1 MGLEHGDPRAV
12 GGYRLLDRLGVGGMG
27 TVYLARGTESGRLVA
42 VKVVHQQYADDRE
55 FRIRFRQEVAAARRV
70 SGAFTAPVVDA
81 DPEAERPWMA
91 TLYTPGRTLGAA
103 VRDGGPLSG
112 APLRQLAVGLI
123 EALRDMHRVAVIHRD
138 LKPDNVLLT
147 DEGPRV
153 IDFGISRAAGHQTL
167 TVTGRILGT
176 PPYMSPEQLS
186 APHRVKESS
195 DVFSLGAVLVYATTG
210 HGPFDAGSHY
220 MTAYNVVHEP
230 AAVAELS
237 GTVREVVQWCLAKD
251 PAERPTP
258 DELLEAVKAAPEE
271 DWGSRLLAPAPAGAD
286 EAVDPGASPVPA
298 GRLLSRRS
306 ALASGAAVL
315 AGAAGF
321 GSWAA
326 GLWDRGGGAGTGSS
340 GSRPSGGPS
349 AGPSAPAPVVA
360 QEAAA
365 GLRPTGWT
373 LWQQELG
380 RQDEHVRS
388 RHASASV
395 LMCASDPATGQIAAF
410 DTRDG
415 RRLWGRDFPHDAE
428 LLGLSRSGRL
438 AYYTESGRD
447 WGGGRGRIVA
457 VEASNGAPVWS
468 TPADSIQVHTDS
480 LRTSDVV
487 VAIGAKG
494 TIAAWNS
501 ETGEQAWELKD
512 EGPSSRLYTAHDRIF
527 CLGDA
532 PSSEQRQLRELSP
545 RDGGQLRVQSTSSMF
560 PLAFGADTVLLRRPD
575 GTVVLSDWK
584 RDPVATSLPATMGY
598 TESDGSFFGLDPDG
612 TLIAADSLTGKQR
625 WASKTLPVDAMD
637 PGWSGSLVLD
647 GERIYV
653 PNADGS
659 VQCFAAGNGSLLWK
673 SAPRPESEGTA
684 VFRPT
689 IAVHEGTVYL
699 VVQGKVQALRPPE
712 SPEPGSP

>member
-1 MGLEHGDPRAV
+1 M
-12 GGYRLLDRLGVGGMG
+12 
-27 TVYLARGTESGRLVA
+27 
-42 VKVVHQQYADDRE
+42 
-55 FRIRFRQEVAAARRV
+55 
-70 SGAFTAPVVDA
+70 
-81 DPEAERPWMA
+81 
-91 TLYTPGRTLGAA
+91 
-103 VRDGGPLSG
+103 
-112 APLRQLAVGLI
+112 
-123 EALRDMHRVAVIHRD
+123 
-138 LKPDNVLLT
+138 
-147 DEGPRV
+147 

-286 EAVDPGASPVPA
+286 EAVDAGASPVPA
-298 GRLLSRRS
+298 GRLLSRRG
-306 ALASGAAVL
+306 ALVSGAAVL

-326 GLWDRGGGAGTGSS
+326 GLWNRDGDAGTGSP

-365 GLRPTGWT
+365 ALRPAGWA

-380 RQDEHVRS
+380 RQDEHVRP

-395 LMCASDPATGQIAAF
+395 LMCASSGPTGQMAAF

-415 RRLWGRDFPHDAE
+415 RRLWGRDSPHAAE
-428 LLGLSRSGRL
+428 FLGLSRSGRL
-438 AYYTESGRD
+438 ACYTEGGSGQIRS
-447 WGGGRGRIVA
+447 RGRLFA

-468 TPADSIQVHTDS
+468 TPADSIDVLAGS
-480 LRTSDVV
+480 LRTSDLV

-501 ETGEQAWELKD
+501 ETGEQAWELKGS
-512 EGPSSRLYTAHDRIF
+512 GPSTQLYTAHDRIF
-527 CLGDA
+527 CLDEA
-532 PSSEQRQLRELSP
+532 PSSELWQLRELSP
-545 RDGGQLRVQSTSSMF
+545 RDGGELRAQSTSSMF
-560 PLAFGADTVLLRRPD
+560 PLAFGTDTVLLRRPD
-575 GTVVLSDWK
+575 GTVALSDWK
-584 RDPVATSLPATMGY
+584 RDPVATSLSATMGY
-598 TESDGSFFGLDPDG
+598 TELDGAFFGLDPDG

-625 WASKTLPVDAMD
+625 WASRTLPAEAMD
-637 PGWSGSLVLD
+637 ARLGGSLVLD
-647 GERIYV
+647 GGRIYV
-653 PNADGS
+653 PNTDGS

-673 SAPRPESEGTA
+673 SAPRPESEGIG
-684 VFRPT
+684 VFRPA

-699 VVQGKVQALRPPE
+699 VVKGKVQALRPPE
-712 SPEPGSP
+712 SPEAGSP